1 MAASEGKC
9 VESELNIG
17 DYIPYLAWMDL
28 QGLNRRLKNIHK
40 TQEKIVEEHFSQ
52 NKPNVMPDLL
62 DVLLAASADENL
74 GLQITRDNIK
84 SVVYV
89 YYLLAHTS
97 IYRFSRFR
105 FQWLCIKYD
114 NRDIDLDVFI
124 GRISCPLAPLLY

>member
-1 MAASEGKC
+1 MYSCRVARRPPSSATEYLWYNSSDVTFAASGGKC

-17 DYIPYLAWMDL
+17 DYIPYFAWMDL

-40 TQEKIVEEHFSQ
+40 TQEKRVEEHFSQ
-52 NKPNVMPDLL
+52 NKPNVVPDLL

-89 YYLLAHTS
+89 YYLLAHTR
-97 IYRFSRFR
+97 IYRFSMA
-105 FQWLCIKYD
+105 LHEI
-114 NRDIDLDVFI
+114 
-124 GRISCPLAPLLY
+124 